1 VRAHHYRLLDY
12 FACVVDHGSM
22 AAAARALH
30 VSTPVVS
37 KAISDLEHAVGE
49 TLLLRS
55 RGGQQLTDTGA
66 LVYQESAQ
74 MQQAAERALAMSTN
88 FNDDLQGRVH
98 VTAPTEI
105 ASVVLSPLLLQ
116 LRDTHPGITVEVSAR
131 DDLVRI
137 SDSQCDLAIRAIAR
151 GTESATTDSLSS
163 SPLVFVAAP
172 ELLQGLAAQDRRS
185 LTRSIKALPFIG
197 FTRRSDNSRFIGRHG
212 KTGKQVTLQAT
223 PVVFADNALACK
235 AYALAGLG
243 VAQLMEVSVHNEVR
257 SGALVRLGAEV
268 NFGSVD
274 LDLVY
279 RDRYPAA
286 PARLLAAVLLEHLNT
301 DRVA

>member
-1 VRAHHYRLLDY
+1 M
-12 FACVVDHGSM
+12 VDHGSM

-37 KAISDLEHAVGE
+37 KAISDLEDTVGE

-55 RGGQQLTDTGA
+55 RSGQQLTDTGA

-74 MQQAAERALAMSTN
+74 MRQAAERALAMSTT
-88 FNDDLQGRVH
+88 FSDDLQGRVH

-116 LRDTHPGITVEVSAR
+116 LRSTHPGITVEVSAR
-131 DDLVRI
+131 DDLIRM

-151 GTESATTDSLSS
+151 GSESPTTDSLSS
-163 SPLVFVAAP
+163 SPLVFVATP
-172 ELLQGLAAQDRRS
+172 ELLQGLTTRDRRS
-185 LTRSIKALPFIG
+185 LARSIKALPFIG
-197 FTRRSDNSRFIGRHG
+197 FTRRSDNTRFIGRHDE
-212 KTGKQVTLQAT
+212 TGKKVAVQAA

-243 VAQLMEVSVHNEVR
+243 VAQLLEVSVRTEIR
-257 SGALVRLGAEV
+257 SGALVRLGADV

-286 PARLLAAVLLEHLNT
+286 PARLLASALLEHLNT
-301 DRVA
+301 A